1 MHNSDKKLSEEINN
15 IIDKYKNSDEFVID
29 DNMTDEFFNELQN
42 AIDRS
47 KNELYNK
54 ILKDDRKRKI
64 KKLNKNNE

>member
-1 MHNSDKKLSEEINN
+1 MHNSDKKLSKEINN